1 MAPSPASWGRK
12 TPSWQCGPISQSSAC
27 TPCHPHSHP
36 RPSPS
41 HTQPNLYPS
50 PIHLRPHPHAAPNT
64 PLYPSPSPHHTILTP
79 SPPHPHPIPILILY
93 PSHPCTH
100 LHAIPGS
107 NPPPSPHSSCTHPH
121 PVLILT
127 PSSSASH
134 AHPHPA
140 PTPHPSPSPR
150 RTQHSTPRPHS
161 SAAGLPGG
169 CSPMELLQIHPRRPP
184 RFCRPRSQH
193 RDVRQRLPARSL
205 PRAPDPTGGGRA
217 CSGERRSGRVV
228 EQRPFVRG
236 WDPRGGMGGGSDPL
250 IVRRVPSS
258 RLGRGGLGGGPR
270 SDALLQPRHPLRAL
284 GNGHRTG
291 AGPLTLSFAARR
303 RGSAD
308 AHPPGEGG
316 RGGRLPLGTRR
327 ERPARLRRWES

>member
-12 TPSWQCGPISQSSAC
+12 TPSWQCGPVSQSSAC

-50 PIHLRPHPHAAPNT
+50 PTHLRPHPHAAPNA
-64 PLYPSPSPHHTILTP
+64 PLYPSPSHPHTLPFSPLPHFIPIP
-79 SPPHPHPIPILILY
+79 SP
-93 PSHPCTH
+93 S
-100 LHAIPGS
+100 
-107 NPPPSPHSSCTHPH
+107 SSCTHPILAPISMPYPAPTH
-121 PVLILT
+121 PYPHTHPEPIST
-127 PSSSASH
+127 PSPSSP
-134 AHPHPA
+134 HPHPHPMHI
-140 PTPHPSPSPR
+140 PTPHSSPSPR
-150 RTQHSTPRPHS
+150 RTQHSTPRPHI

-205 PRAPDPTGGGRA
+205 PRVPDPTGGGRA